1 MGILFVPMRSKK
13 EILKIK
19 NDSMRIA
26 LFTDTYPP
34 EINGVSVSVDLH
46 QKVLIDQGHDVLI
59 ITTNPFGKHID
70 FNQGVIRIPGVEI
83 KKIYGYRLSSFFNA
97 KAYQFIR
104 RWKPDVIH
112 IHTDAGVGIFGKITA
127 FFMKVPTVVT
137 YHTMYEDYT
146 HYAGFLKGLAS
157 RIVKQFSKS
166 ISEQCTEFISPSLK
180 TKERI
185 RSYGVDRYINIVPT
199 GIDFSRFQTSN
210 LDSHKLKEIQNR
222 WILPGE
228 KILLSLGRVAKEKS
242 MDVILKGF
250 SKVLQSS
257 EVKVRLLLVG
267 DGPDRQG
274 LIEMANQ
281 LGIAHHVSFVGAVPI
296 QDVPYYYQLADVFV
310 TASLTET
317 QGLTVMEAMVSDRV
331 VLCRFDENLAQLIR
345 HQQTGFIFSDEE
357 DFVRQVIAIFNLTN
371 AKRDQLKRDV
381 ATVVD
386 QYALPNFYQN
396 LIEVY
401 QRATRQY
408 W

>member
-1 MGILFVPMRSKK
+1 
-13 EILKIK
+13 
-19 NDSMRIA
+19 
-26 LFTDTYPP
+26 
-34 EINGVSVSVDLH
+34 
-46 QKVLIDQGHDVLI
+46 
-59 ITTNPFGKHID
+59 
-70 FNQGVIRIPGVEI
+70 
-83 KKIYGYRLSSFFNA
+83 
-97 KAYQFIR
+97 
-104 RWKPDVIH
+104 
-112 IHTDAGVGIFGKITA
+112 
-127 FFMKVPTVVT
+127 
-137 YHTMYEDYT
+137 MYEDYT

-157 RIVKQFSKS
+157 RIVKKFSKS

-199 GIDFSRFQTSN
+199 GIDFSRFQATN
-210 LDSHKLKEIQNR
+210 LNSHKLDEIKNR
-222 WILPGE
+222 LILPGE
-228 KILLSLGRVAKEKS
+228 KVLLSLGRVAKEKS

-250 SKVLQSS
+250 SKFIQTS
-257 EVKVRLLLVG
+257 EEKVRLLMVG

-281 LGIAHHVSFVGAVPI
+281 LGIANHVSFVGAVPI

-331 VLCRFDENLAQLIR
+331 VLCRFDDNLADLIR
-345 HQQTGFIFSDEE
+345 HQQTGFIFSDDD
-357 DFVRQVIAIFNLTN
+357 DFVRQVKTVFNLTN
-371 AKRDQLKRDV
+371 AKRDQIKRDV
-381 ATVVD
+381 SNVLK
-386 QYALPNFYQN
+386 QYALPSFYQN